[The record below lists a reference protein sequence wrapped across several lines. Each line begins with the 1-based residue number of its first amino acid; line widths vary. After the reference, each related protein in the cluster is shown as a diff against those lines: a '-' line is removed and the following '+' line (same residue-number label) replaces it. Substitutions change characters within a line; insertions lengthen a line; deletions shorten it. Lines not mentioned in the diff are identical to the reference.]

1 MEKALIAYFS
11 QGGTTRSVSEQI
23 LKGLSEEQIQ
33 VDLYDIADGP
43 IFDISSYDMIGIG
56 SPVYIYRPPFKV
68 VEFIK
73 SLPDIDGLPFFTF
86 VLYGTKPGT
95 TGNVL
100 RNLLTIKGAKEI
112 GYAKFK
118 GADFWVGYLQRGYLF
133 SPDNPNK
140 NELEM
145 ANNFGREIAA
155 NISDNNYIKPA
166 MDSGPGIV
174 YTIENLITKKILTK
188 YFYSYFF
195 KADTE
200 KCDSCEI
207 CLKKC
212 PNNNISLDTN
222 GIPQWGRDCLFC
234 LYCEM
239 KCPKDAIKSPVDWLI
254 MAPFMSYNVYQ
265 AAKDPSID
273 QVKVVHSKGK
283 TKRV

>member
-1 MEKALIAYFS
+1 M
-11 QGGTTRSVSEQI
+11 
-23 LKGLSEEQIQ
+23 
-33 VDLYDIADGP
+33 YDITEGP
-43 IFDISSYDMIGIG
+43 LFDINSYDIIGIG
-56 SPVYIYRPPFKV
+56 SPSYILRPPFKV
-68 VEFIK
+68 IEFIK
-73 SLPDIDGLPFFTF
+73 RLPDLDGLHFFTF
-86 VLYGTKPGT
+86 VLYGTRPGK

-118 GADFWVGYLQRGYLF
+118 GADYFVGYLQRGYLF
-133 SPDNPNK
+133 SPDNPNSDD
-140 NELEM
+140 LDI

-155 NISDNNYIKPA
+155 TFSGNKYIAPD

-174 YTIENLITKKILTK
+174 YTIEKLITIKLLTK
-188 YFYSYFF
+188 YVYSYFF
-195 KADTE
+195 KADAE
-200 KCDSCEI
+200 KCDSCGI
-207 CLKKC
+207 CVKKC
-212 PNNNISLDTN
+212 PNNNIHQDTN

-239 KCPKDAIKSPVDWLI
+239 KCPKDAIKSVVDWLI